1 MKKEGVMD
9 QPFRCVKLEKS
20 FAGNKVLAGVD
31 LAVEPGE
38 VVALLGGNGA
48 GKSTLLRMAFGLLGR
63 DAGELSVLGMDP
75 ARRGAEVRARAGW
88 VGDGTRVYD
97 WMTPRGLLE
106 FVAPFYPDL
115 APAHALEL
123 FARLAIPPDAKIASL
138 SRGGLRKLLLALVFA
153 RRPELALLDEPTAHV
168 DALVR
173 REFVTELVALLADA
187 GRSVLIASNDPREV
201 ESLAERVA
209 ILEGGKIVV
218 AGALDDLKR
227 RFRLLR
233 LRLPEPAAAAPALPG
248 LVSGRLLDGGREAEL
263 VVDGGDEAARAA
275 ALLHPAARIESTPC
289 GLEDLFV
296 AILRKGGHADD
307 RLRA

>member
-1 MKKEGVMD
+1 MN
-9 QPFRCVKLEKS
+9 QTFRCAKLEKS
-20 FAGNKVLAGVD
+20 FGRNRVLAGVD
-31 LAVEPGE
+31 LAVNPGE

-48 GKSTLLRMAFGLLGR
+48 GKSTLLRIAFGLLSR
-63 DAGELSVLGMDP
+63 DAGELAVLGMDP
-75 ARRGAEVRARAGW
+75 GRDGAAVRARAGW

-97 WMTPRGLLE
+97 WMTPRELLA

-115 APAHALEL
+115 PPAHALEL
-123 FARLAIPPDAKIASL
+123 FARLSIPPDVKISTL

-173 REFVTELVALLADA
+173 REFVTELVTLLADE

-201 ESLAERVA
+201 EALAERVA
-209 ILEGGKIVV
+209 ILEGGKIVLE
-218 AGALDDLKR
+218 GALDDLKH

-233 LRLPEPAAAAPALPG
+233 LRFPEPVTAPPALPG
-248 LVSGRLLDGGREAEL
+248 LVSSRLLTEGRELEA
-263 VVDGGDEAARAA
+263 VVDGGEEAPKAA
-275 ALLHPAARIESTPC
+275 ATLCPRAKVECAPC

-296 AILRKGGHADD
+296 AILRRGGDVDA

>member
-1 MKKEGVMD
+1 MV
-9 QPFRCVKLEKS
+9 QAFRCAKLEKT
-20 FAGNKVLAGVD
+20 FGRNKVLAGVD
-31 LAVEPGE
+31 LAVNPGE

-63 DAGELSVLGMDP
+63 DAGELLTLGMDP

-97 WMTPRGLLE
+97 WMTPRQLLA

-115 APAHALEL
+115 PPERALEL
-123 FARLAIPPDAKIASL
+123 FARLSIPPDARISSL

-173 REFVTELVALLADA
+173 REFVTELVSLLADE

-201 ESLAERVA
+201 EALAERVA
-209 ILEGGKIVV
+209 ILEGGSI
-218 AGALDDLKR
+218 ALEGTLDDLKR

-233 LRLPEPAAAAPALPG
+233 LRFPEPLPVPPALPG
-248 LVSGRLLDGGREAEL
+248 MVSGRLLSGGREFESVA
-263 VVDGGDEAARAA
+263 DGGDEAPKAAA
-275 ALLHPAARIESTPC
+275 ALCPEAKVECSPC

-296 AILRKGGHADD
+296 AILRKGGDVDA